1 MYALNKK
8 NAPVWVHF
16 LFVVIDCERGF
27 IQKHGV
33 ARHLRGGLFAKQ
45 TFVVGMPHEQG
56 EGGRRNIYAQFVPFL
71 DGKCVF
77 GQTKAEFYFVVGGL
91 VGADVGYFLNI
102 VA

>member
-8 NAPVWVHF
+8 NAPNRVHF

-56 EGGRRNIYAQFVPFL
+56 EGGRRNIHAQFFPFL

-77 GQTKAEFYFVVGGL
+77 VEVKIKLYFIVGGL
-91 VGADVGYFLNI
+91 VGAEVGYFLNI